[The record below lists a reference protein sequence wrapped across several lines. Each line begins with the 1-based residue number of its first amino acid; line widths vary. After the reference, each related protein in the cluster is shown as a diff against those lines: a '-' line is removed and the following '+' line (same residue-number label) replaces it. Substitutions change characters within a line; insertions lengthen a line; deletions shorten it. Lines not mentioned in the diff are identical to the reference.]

1 MKRFWERSKRE
12 KVLILA
18 SFAILLL
25 VLGHYF
31 LIVSY
36 LQHREWVKNQ
46 LEIQPQLLEKNL
58 RFIDR
63 KVEIESGL
71 QSFKFNCTVVRMSPR
86 QSEIPW
92 IKRFQRRLYKRPS
105 VQPPKPFKNVMSRQ
119 PTGNARGIV

>member
-25 VLGHYF
+25 VLGRYF

-46 LEIQPQLLEKNL
+46 LELQLQVLTKNL

-63 KVEIESGL
+63 KVEIASTSGR
-71 QSFKFNCTVVRMSPR
+71 SFN
-86 QSEIPW
+86 
-92 IKRFQRRLYKRPS
+92 RRNLSK
-105 VQPPKPFKNVMSRQ
+105 V
-119 PTGNARGIV
+119 